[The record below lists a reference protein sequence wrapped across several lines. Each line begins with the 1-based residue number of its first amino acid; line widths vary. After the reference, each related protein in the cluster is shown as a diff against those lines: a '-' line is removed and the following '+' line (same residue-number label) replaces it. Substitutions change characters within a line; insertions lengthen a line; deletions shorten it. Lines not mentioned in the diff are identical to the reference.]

1 MSEEVIVGIVLAVVL
16 GAIFVGI
23 AVSEYKKKH
32 RDCKKCGGKNSMT
45 MSNVEEVPKGGN
57 NRIFFRTETWTCGK
71 CGYKEEVKKTVN
83 YGTNAPQMMSDWRR
97 RELYGD
103 DD

>member
-32 RDCKKCGGKNSMT
+32 RDCKKCGGKNSMST
-45 MSNVEEVPKGGN
+45 EMMIKKKQHPINTSGVVFLFSSNQHHSC
-57 NRIFFRTETWTCGK
+57 I
-71 CGYKEEVKKTVN
+71 
-83 YGTNAPQMMSDWRR
+83 S
-97 RELYGD
+97 
-103 DD
+103 